1 MKTYVERLPFWKE
14 LTPQQQS
21 QLLAYCQLHTF
32 QKGDILEHGN
42 EECHGLEIMVS
53 GQARVF
59 MMSPQGNEITLY
71 RLLEQDIC
79 VLSAACMIHS
89 LTFQVRMEFEE
100 ASQIL
105 VLPQTTLQSLAQQNC
120 HVKDYIMELVADR
133 FSSVMNTM
141 YDVMFSSNEQR
152 LASALCNQI
161 QLQQTLHLS
170 LTHDM
175 LAKEM
180 GTAREVVS
188 RLLKQ
193 LQKQKLLTLQRG
205 SITIINEKGLR
216 RLISHTDRKNI

>member
-1 MKTYVERLPFWKE
+1 METIVKQLPFWKD
-14 LTPQQQS
+14 LTSQQQA
-21 QLLAYCQLHTF
+21 QLLAYCQLRTF

-42 EECHGLEIMVS
+42 EECHGLEIMVN

-105 VLPQTTLQSLAQQNC
+105 LVPQSVLQSLSQQNC
-120 HVKDYIMELVADR
+120 HVKDFIMELVADR

-152 LASALCNQI
+152 LANVLWNQI
-161 QLQQTLHLS
+161 QLQQSLHLT

-175 LAKEM
+175 LAREM

-193 LQKQKLLTLQRG
+193 LQKQKLLTLKRG
-205 SITIINEKGLR
+205 SIFIRDEEGLR
-216 RLISHTDRKNI
+216 RLASGTDRSST